1 MPSVKGSNVL
11 QAVKMLRANKDHA
24 QKLLPLHLHRY
35 LGERIMV
42 ATWYPEADQ
51 IELLRAV
58 AAMLPKQPDPWV
70 TMGRLAARADLET
83 IYRYLVK
90 ADLKDTLRSATALW
104 ATFHDTGELKIAVDG
119 PATATATVRNYAAS
133 NREMCRCIGG
143 YVSEVAT
150 VGGAKGVSAA
160 KQQCVH
166 DGASVCTWRLA
177 WQ

>member
-1 MPSVKGSNVL
+1 MPNVKGSNVL
-11 QAVKMLRANKDHA
+11 QAVKMLRANKDLA

-35 LGERIMV
+35 LSERIMV
-42 ATWYPEADQ
+42 AAWYPEADQ

-58 AAMLPKQPDPWV
+58 SNMLPKQPDPWV
-70 TMGRLAARADLET
+70 VMGRLAARADLES

-104 ATFHDTGELKIAVDG
+104 ATFHDTGELKIGVDG
-119 PATATATVRNYAAS
+119 PATAMATVRNYAAS
-133 NREMCRCIGG
+133 NREMCRAIEG
-143 YVSEVAT
+143 YVIEVTA
-150 VGGAKGVSAA
+150 VGGGKGVTAT

-166 DGASVCTWRLA
+166 DGASTCTWRLA